1 MAQEENAFGCT
12 YSGSSGGGGRG
23 GGSGSGGGGGGSGG
37 GGGGGESNCRF
48 KKSKPKKVPQRGLGV
63 AQLEKIRI
71 EDEQKK
77 VIANSSSLIDGGGG
91 ANSFFGVEKFTR
103 PNLAPFHNSPPPPSP
118 NSMFRHTQSAPNIE
132 ILQDSCSLSNGEIG
146 LRPMLWPGDYNHHHP
161 FVAYEAPASAVLH
174 QRSHHFQPPS
184 SSMVNSISPSSVL
197 TCHLEPPSSQS
208 SLPSNY
214 APQWEEDG
222 KMVGMKRSYPLSL
235 QSHPPPRSSA
245 PQHDLALHSSGYTQP
260 RKKCIISGS
269 EWSRPIEVVGDGEAL
284 NGDFLTL
291 APPSSSNT
299 SQPESSGSVK
309 ESFNFFPVKLFESN
323 GEEEGGDDHH
333 AVDLNLKL

>member
-12 YSGSSGGGGRG
+12 YSGSSGGGGGRG
-23 GGSGSGGGGGGSGG
+23 GGSGS
-37 GGGGGESNCRF
+37 GGGESNCRF

-71 EDEQKK
+71 EEEQKK
-77 VIANSSSLIDGGGG
+77 VIANSSSLSDG
-91 ANSFFGVEKFTR
+91 AFFGVEKFTR

-132 ILQDSCSLSNGEIG
+132 ILQDSCSVSNGEIG
-146 LRPMLWPGDYNHHHP
+146 LRPMLWPGDYNHHHHP

-235 QSHPPPRSSA
+235 QSPPPPCLPA
-245 PQHDLALHSSGYTQP
+245 PQHDLVLHSSGYTQP
-260 RKKCIISGS
+260 RKKCIIRGS
-269 EWSRPIEVVGDGEAL
+269 DWSRPIEVVGDGEAL

-291 APPSSSNT
+291 APPSSSHP

-323 GEEEGGDDHH
+323 GEEEGGDHH
-333 AVDLNLKL
+333 TVDLNLKL